1 MCAVGGRECL
11 RVPMNIKNNDAPLIQ
26 QPQHPLLTGSA
37 EFRSSGGATADYDK
51 HGESVIVAC
60 LEGFQ
65 MTGEY
70 NVIFRG
76 TRNARTDILASGTAA
91 SKRKKKRSRDTPHF
105 TSLQIK

>member
-1 MCAVGGRECL
+1 
-11 RVPMNIKNNDAPLIQ
+11 MNIKNNDAPLIQ

-37 EFRSSGGATADYDK
+37 FRSSGGATADYDK

-76 TRNARTDILASGTAA
+76 TRNARTDIYLASGILPHP
-91 SKRKKKRSRDTPHF
+91 KK
-105 TSLQIK
+105 IKIK